1 MAERSVPELCRW
13 LDLHEALERFV
24 RAEHGTHGQR
34 HIKPLHWYIACR
46 LCLEGGFD
54 PDQITPRP
62 PFRVQAVGSG
72 RRQRRILEAIR
83 DWHDAHG
90 YAPSI
95 RDLMRMAS
103 ISSTSVVDYSLGRLK
118 EMGLVDRQRKI
129 MRSIVLTDAGRREVA
144 T

>member
-72 RRQRRILEAIR
+72 RQRRRILEHVPECGGTGELMLIGGLKTKQVDVVVTIPDIGPVIAV
-83 DWHDAHG
+83 
-90 YAPSI
+90 SI
-95 RDLMRMAS
+95 KGTLNAFRN
-103 ISSTSVVDYSLGRLK
+103 
-118 EMGLVDRQRKI
+118 
-129 MRSIVLTDAGRREVA
+129 
-144 T
+144 